1 MDQITSGSY
10 RGNAA
15 GDNDIEKA
23 ASQLASDT
31 KYEVRKALG
40 TDVVSKMAPAALMK
54 AYMEQLGKSEEGP
67 VKALARKKLTG
78 GSMKENFNIDALASS
93 SVANALFK
101 VFVEG
106 AKKEETVL
114 GEEYLEELIK
124 KNRNG
129 ENLYWV
135 KVYYKN
141 GTTYTRWADRARM
154 SEIRSNPNVET
165 VEMVDS
171 KPSENQRDKSS
182 KNDGN
187 LANNY
192 PPYNKVTRGD
202 VVAGARGEDE
212 MGGKKKIKEDL
223 DFFAEGRG
231 KDKKNKPFKFNVM
244 RGKNDKI
251 VKLFPE
257 TTKVNEEVITAKQKF
272 MRMINEKAESEKQQ
286 KLFGLAL
293 SVKRGETPRSE
304 VSAEV
309 LKIVD
314 TMSEKKIRD
323 FAKTKHESL
332 PVYKEETACDSS
344 EPQRDTRGDYA
355 KKNILKNKLR
365 AAGIRNPIVMVTD
378 EEDVKEGL
386 GLSVGA
392 SRLGSAILSNKQTS
406 YEQGAKNL
414 QKNLTDPVGYAI
426 KGAARAV
433 LAPVGTGR
441 RTVTGAEQKQKIE
454 RNVAKEEVEM
464 IDEARAEEKR
474 GFGSTGAQRQR
485 QKTEIRG
492 YNPVTSYSGGQNP
505 QLRGK
510 NTTKTQ
516 RRESSRRYVDQP
528 GGIDAKPENEQGGGR
543 YAHKQA
549 KKRPDLGSKLD

>member
-40 TDVVSKMAPAALMK
+40 PDVVSKMAPAALMK

-171 KPSENQRDKSS
+171 KPSEDQRDKSS

-231 KDKKNKPFKFNVM
+231 KDKKKKPFKFNVM
-244 RGKNDKI
+244 RGKNDEI

-386 GLSVGA
+386 GLSVVA
-392 SRLGSAILSNKQTS
+392 SRLGSAILSNKQTP

-433 LAPVGTGR
+433 LGPANNSPEAEKAR
-441 RTVTGAEQKQKIE
+441 RSKRLPEQIE
-454 RNVAKEEVEM
+454 LDGEM
-464 IDEARAEEKR
+464 VDEARAEEKR

-510 NTTKTQ
+510 EGNSKEN
-516 RRESSRRYVDQP
+516 RRAASRRYVDQP
-528 GGIDAKPENEQGGGR
+528 GGIDAKPENKQGEGR
-543 YAHKQA
+543 YAGKQA
-549 KKRPDLGSKLD
+549 KKRPDLGSRLD